1 MISESHETFA
11 IDESDIDERTKK
23 IKVGRALQI
32 LHIRQSKF
40 QSLYDARRFGKVSTN
55 CVIMIGNGQNSLI
68 SGTKFFS
75 QNYSVLNKNNLIF
88 LILIYI

>member
-1 MISESHETFA
+1 MISEAHETFS

-40 QSLYDARRFGKVSTN
+40 QSLYDARRFGKVSMYQFYN
-55 CVIMIGNGQNSLI
+55 YDRKW
-68 SGTKFFS
+68 TKFSNFRS
-75 QNYSVLNKNNLIF
+75 
-88 LILIYI
+88 

>member
-55 CVIMIGNGQNSLI
+55 SIIMIGNGQNYLI
-68 SGTKFFS
+68 SGPNFFS
-75 QNYSVLNKNNLIF
+75 QKFSVSNRNNLIF
-88 LILIYI
+88 LILI